1 MRFLLDNDVPDVVAR
16 VLIES
21 GHDVLLLR
29 NVVAKRSL
37 DAVVFDYAVVN
48 GLLLITCNR
57 DDFIPLAQAR
67 THPGLIILIRRQSR
81 ILECANL
88 LRLLDSAGESGLAGN
103 INFA

>member
-1 MRFLLDNDVPDVVAR
+1 VRFLLDNDVPDVAAR
-16 VLIES
+16 VLMEA

-29 NVVAKRSL
+29 NVMPKRSS
-37 DAVVFDYAVVN
+37 DPVVLDYAVTN

-57 DDFIPLAQAR
+57 DDFIPLARAR
-67 THPGLIILIRRQSR
+67 THYGLIVLIRRRSR
-81 ILECANL
+81 IVECANL